1 MKTIS
6 SKKTIEGVFGAIL
19 MPILASVVYWAIQ
32 HHILPEYDFFIEM
45 PLVDY
50 LFLGLVTG
58 FLSVFGDLTGAFLKR
73 AAGIRESGRS
83 LGEHGGFFD
92 RLDSLLLNGPF
103 YIWYCFEMK
112 KLM

>member
-1 MKTIS
+1 
-6 SKKTIEGVFGAIL
+6 
-19 MPILASVVYWAIQ
+19 
-32 HHILPEYDFFIEM
+32 M

-50 LFLGLVTG
+50 IFLAFVTG
-58 FLSVFGDLTGAFLKR
+58 LLSVLGDLCAAFLKR

-103 YIWYCFEMK
+103 YIWYALEMR
-112 KLM
+112 